1 MALRYLVST
10 LALATSLATIS
21 PAFAQTAPANDAMQ
35 PTLGDEKLT
44 QDVSAASDE
53 IMVTGTRISRPN
65 LKSASPILT
74 ITAADIKAQ
83 GALNLEE
90 VTNRL
95 GQVQPDAQQNY
106 QQSNGQQRGA
116 KLRGL
121 DFNRTLSL
129 LNGQR
134 IAGAESVDINLI
146 PTSLVERIDIL
157 TGGASSVY
165 GSDAVAGVVNYITKK
180 DFTGLQLTANYSFYN
195 HTNRDNASTP
205 VARAF
210 GITTPTGNTSDG
222 GRADLI
228 ATFGHNFLED
238 RLNISV
244 FGEYRHADGVTFAER
259 DSSGCQLRRDTGN
272 PLRVN
277 NLICGGTSQGP
288 NGTLSINGQNYSN
301 LPGSPGTFVLASTLP
316 QYQNQAQ
323 RFAAR
328 PYERYN
334 AGGFVNF
341 KASPAAEIS
350 ASLLY
355 LRDKS
360 YNRLFGP
367 YIQGGTYQ
375 INCNNPFLSA
385 SQAQTICGANAGSAT
400 VTVPVGVNYGFPG
413 LSGDRDRETF
423 TNTQTRA
430 SLGVR
435 GEIAEGWHYDVAG
448 VYDQS
453 RQLWQPG
460 GNNVTANV
468 QRALDVVN
476 VNGVP
481 TCRSV
486 VNGTDPACVPLN
498 IFTANNPGSAAL
510 SNYLFNAGLGR
521 SDLRAKFWDAT
532 ANLTADFTRYG
543 IRSPFAEQGLAVA
556 VGAEYRKMQE
566 SETRNQR
573 FLDVYGGVANRFAKQ
588 DVVEGNIEAQLPLLQ
603 NVSFAKLLQVNGGY
617 RLSKYST
624 NSQTFNTWK
633 IEGVYSPTP
642 DIEFRY
648 SRNRAARAPGLREAD
663 QTVGFQNA
671 TIIDPCASISGVA
684 PRASLAAC
692 RLTGL
697 PDNLYGN
704 ALLPGTTVNGVTSIR
719 CIDDVCRQRN
729 NGVQINP
736 EDARTETFGVVL
748 TPQFIPNFSFS
759 VDRYKIQVNN
769 VINYSSAADAVDGC
783 ARTGEAYYCSRLV
796 RDPVT
801 HQLNGSGTTSGY
813 IQSGNQNQYRLYTS
827 GYDFQA
833 HYSAS
838 LGGTAGNIDFLIN
851 GTLTTDSGA
860 QAAPYLPR
868 TNCVG
873 YFGGACTQPMP
884 RWVHNFRSTYTT
896 NDGVFSTSVAWR
908 YIEAVTA
915 AQNSGLA
922 ALGSTSTSTV
932 TDFTRIPA
940 YNYFD
945 LAVGLHIAKRF
956 RLNASVNNIFDRQQ
970 PIITNS
976 YDSGI
981 LSRGN
986 TIPQRYDTFG
996 RTITIG
1002 VTTNF

>member
-1 MALRYLVST
+1 M
-10 LALATSLATIS
+10 ALATSLATIA
-21 PAFAQTAPANDAMQ
+21 PAVAQTAPATDAMQ
-35 PTLGDEKLT
+35 PTLGEDATT
-44 QDVSAASDE
+44 QAEPADSESV
-53 IMVTGTRISRPN
+53 IVTGTRISRPN

-74 ITAADIKAQ
+74 IGAAEIKAQ
-83 GALNLEE
+83 GAVNLEE

-180 DFTGLQLTANYSFYN
+180 DFTGLQLSASYSVYN
-195 HTNRDNASTP
+195 HTNRDNVSTP
-205 VARAF
+205 VAKAF
-210 GITTPTGNTSDG
+210 GITTPTGNTTDG

-238 RLNISV
+238 RLNVSV
-244 FGEYRHADGVTFAER
+244 FGEYRHADGVVFADR

-277 NLICGGTSQGP
+277 NLICGGTTQGP
-288 NGTLSINGQNYSN
+288 NGTLAINGQNYSN
-301 LPGSPGTFVLASTLP
+301 LPGSPGTFVLSSTLP

-413 LSGDRDRETF
+413 LAGDRDRETF

-453 RQLWQPG
+453 RQLWEPG

-468 QRALDVVN
+468 QKALDVVS

-521 SDLRAKFWDAT
+521 SDLRAKFWDVT

-566 SETRNQR
+566 GETRNQR
-573 FLDVYGGVANRFAKQ
+573 FIDVYGGVASRFAKQ

-671 TIIDPCASISGVA
+671 TIVDPCASVSGVA

-697 PDNLYGN
+697 PDNLYGS
-704 ALLPGTTVNGVTSIR
+704 AIAPGLPGSIR

-729 NGVQINP
+729 NGSPISP
-736 EDARTETFGVVL
+736 EDARTTTFGVVL
-748 TPQFIPNFSFS
+748 TPRFLPHFTLS

-769 VINYSSAADAVDGC
+769 IISYLGASFAVDGC
-783 ARTGEAYYCSRLV
+783 VLTGDAYYCSRLV

-801 HQLNGSGTTSGY
+801 YQLTSTSTTAGY
-813 IQSGNQNQYRLYTS
+813 IQGGNLNAYRLYAS

-833 HYSAS
+833 QYS
-838 LGGTAGNIDFLIN
+838 LGLGATAGKLDFLMN
-851 GTLTTDSGA
+851 GTLATDQGS
-860 QAAPYLPR
+860 QAAVNQVRL
-868 TNCVG
+868 NCVG
-873 YFGGACTQPMP
+873 YFGGACSQPAP
-884 RWVHNFRSTYTT
+884 RWVHNFRTTYTT
-896 NDGVFSTSVAWR
+896 SDGVFNASVAWR
-908 YIEAVTA
+908 YIDAVKAGQNGGPGTTA
-915 AQNSGLA
+915 
-922 ALGSTSTSTV
+922 TSATV
-932 TDFTRIPA
+932 SDFTRIPV

-945 LAVGLHIAKRF
+945 LALGVNIAQRF
-956 RLNASVNNIFDRQQ
+956 RLNASVNNILDKQQ
-970 PIITNS
+970 PILANT
-976 YDSGI
+976 YDYA